1 MILISILFY
10 SYIICILA
18 FIIGYDKI
26 KEFKK
31 TSSSEKTTFSVIIP
45 FRNEA
50 KNLPQILKSISQLNY
65 SNELVEFIFVD
76 DDSTDNSVEI
86 INSHFERNGEILSL
100 DSARPDICVLKNT
113 RTSNSPKK
121 DAISTAL
128 KRSKNNWI
136 ITTDADCLLPENWLK
151 TIDTFIQ
158 HNNCNMIVAPV
169 SYVVD
174 STFLHQFQELDFMSL
189 QATTTASFG
198 LGVPFL
204 SNGANLAYKKDV
216 FEKVEGFEGN
226 NSIASGDD
234 VFLLEKFLQFDKKSV
249 QFIKSKNVIV
259 KTFPV
264 NSFSDLIEQR
274 VRWASKTSNYNLAT
288 GKLIGVIVL
297 AGNLIIVISPFLTLL
312 KIMALKTFISFFLLK
327 LFFDYLLIERGAIFE
342 NKKIK
347 FTMFLISSI
356 VYPYFTVFIFLKS
369 MLGRYQWKERTFK
382 M

>member
-151 TIDTFIQ
+151 NIDTFIQ
-158 HNNCNMIVAPV
+158 HNN
-169 SYVVD
+169 
-174 STFLHQFQELDFMSL
+174 
-189 QATTTASFG
+189 
-198 LGVPFL
+198 
-204 SNGANLAYKKDV
+204 
-216 FEKVEGFEGN
+216 
-226 NSIASGDD
+226 
-234 VFLLEKFLQFDKKSV
+234 
-249 QFIKSKNVIV
+249 
-259 KTFPV
+259 
-264 NSFSDLIEQR
+264 
-274 VRWASKTSNYNLAT
+274 
-288 GKLIGVIVL
+288 
-297 AGNLIIVISPFLTLL
+297 
-312 KIMALKTFISFFLLK
+312 
-327 LFFDYLLIERGAIFE
+327 
-342 NKKIK
+342 
-347 FTMFLISSI
+347 
-356 VYPYFTVFIFLKS
+356 
-369 MLGRYQWKERTFK
+369 
-382 M
+382 